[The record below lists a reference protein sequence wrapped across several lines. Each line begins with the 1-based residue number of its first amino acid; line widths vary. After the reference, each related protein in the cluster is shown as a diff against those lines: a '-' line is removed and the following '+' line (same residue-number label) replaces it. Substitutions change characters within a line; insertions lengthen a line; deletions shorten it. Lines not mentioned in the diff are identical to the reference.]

1 MQRRRFRNKFFNFLQ
16 MKTGVFIQNNV
27 IYMYQFYEKKK
38 QYFAK
43 LNGKDITN
51 NRKFWHTAK
60 PFLF

>member
-1 MQRRRFRNKFFNFLQ
+1 

-38 QYFAK
+38 QYFTK